1 MFRMVGHPE
10 AKRSLS
16 ELSSFGSNPL
26 GSHLCEMATKRSL
39 RILTQVRVSLQHIRS
54 KDSVSRTRYG
64 ALQDRVCSDRFEAQ
78 AVASSLRGGIIVRA
92 LWATK
97 AGLDKLTFDMA
108 QTLNLMVLPLSRYGR
123 DQLAGNEQG
132 RFFPSF
138 RMGQDTRSAGNPTVF
153 GSRDRESLYRF
164 KPSCRRADAW

>member
-1 MFRMVGHPE
+1 M
-10 AKRSLS
+10 
-16 ELSSFGSNPL
+16 
-26 GSHLCEMATKRSL
+26 
-39 RILTQVRVSLQHIRS
+39 
-54 KDSVSRTRYG
+54 SRTRYG

-153 GSRDRESLYRF
+153 GSRDRESLYRLNLVS
-164 KPSCRRADAW
+164 KSRRVVRRREEWGEGLNGFPVRLTTAPPFYSRRK